1 MSRNSLAALAAR
13 PGARRP
19 SHGRWASVVASLALV
34 VAGATTIGVG
44 ATPAGASTPGWTSS
58 EVAATLNVGGYAYV
72 NSVSCASTTSCVA
85 GGYYTDSNGH
95 QAFVSVYDGST
106 WTDTEVAKA
115 LNVGGYASVISVSCA
130 STTSCVAG
138 GYYSDSSGHQA
149 FVSVYDGSTWTD
161 TEVAKAL
168 NVGGDASVNSV
179 SCASTTSCVAGGS
192 YVDSGGYFQAFV
204 SVYDGSTWTD
214 TEVAKALN
222 VGAAAE
228 VNSVSCVSSTFC
240 VAGGIYEDAGTI
252 QAFVSVYDGS
262 TWTDTEVA
270 KALNVGG
277 GANVNSV
284 SCAST
289 TSCVAGGYYTG
300 SSSHAQAFVSVY
312 DGSTWTDTEV
322 AGALNVG
329 VSAGVNS
336 VSCASTTSCVAGGYY
351 SDSSG
356 HQAFVSVYD
365 GSTWTDIEVAGAL
378 NVGGYAGVNSVN
390 CPSTTS
396 CFAGGYYRDSS
407 SHYQAFVSTDAGAR
421 GSTAPVVEP
430 AIDVVAPAL
439 SDSSAPG
446 AFYVGDGLSATTGTW
461 FFSTGA
467 YRYQWYRCASASAA
481 ANPTASCDAVAGATG
496 TTYTLSSADAGSYL
510 VVTVGTTGQDGR
522 VAYAASNA
530 SGLVTFE
537 VRFSAGSGLGTPP
550 GPLAASGAGVT
561 LPGADGLKAPY
572 GAAFA
577 GWSDGTT
584 TYPAGSTYVPSAPVT
599 LTAAWSY
606 APFGLGVPAFAV
618 GSSAVSPPMRARL
631 AALAARVRREVA
643 GGAVLSLVQVD
654 AGADPSHG
662 ALDARL
668 QRARASALA
677 TLLRSLFG
685 SSLGGARVVLSPRPA
700 QAGQRISTVAVAFSA

>member
-115 LNVGGYASVISVSCA
+115 LNVGGEAYVNSVSCA

-192 YVDSGGYFQAFV
+192 YVDSGGYF
-204 SVYDGSTWTD
+204 
-214 TEVAKALN
+214 
-222 VGAAAE
+222 
-228 VNSVSCVSSTFC
+228 
-240 VAGGIYEDAGTI
+240 
-252 QAFVSVYDGS
+252 
-262 TWTDTEVA
+262 
-270 KALNVGG
+270 
-277 GANVNSV
+277 
-284 SCAST
+284 
-289 TSCVAGGYYTG
+289 
-300 SSSHAQAFVSVY
+300 
-312 DGSTWTDTEV
+312 
-322 AGALNVG
+322 
-329 VSAGVNS
+329 
-336 VSCASTTSCVAGGYY
+336 
-351 SDSSG
+351 
-356 HQAFVSVYD
+356 QAFVSVYD